1 MTSSLS
7 LHNAAS
13 DDVTCLLASI
23 TEDIERDG
31 FAFRRGSDMRS
42 ILRARGLDA
51 WPAFASSWD
60 NLGLDLY
67 MADGGR
73 YRRRRFAAFDAVS
86 GTVTRKPH
94 QPHYQSRDHN
104 PLNGDIERWFE
115 PVSDAVCANGF
126 MRGIFGVC
134 TTIFDAA
141 SPDGKAANW
150 HMEMHQFR
158 IEADSGQSG
167 LATPEGAHRDG
178 VDWVCVLLVNRRN
191 VSSGVTQIFDPGG
204 RSLGEFTLT
213 DPLDTVFLDDRRVL
227 HGVTPITPMDPASKA
242 SRDVLVLTFRR
253 DELAPRPAL

>member
-1 MTSSLS
+1 MISSVPLS
-7 LHNAAS
+7 EVAS
-13 DDVTCLLASI
+13 DDVTRLLASI

-31 FAFRRGSDMRS
+31 FAFRSGSDMRS

-51 WPAFASSWD
+51 WAAFASSWD
-60 NLGLDLY
+60 DLGLDLY

-73 YRRRRFAAFDAVS
+73 YRRRRFAAFDAFS

-115 PVSDAVCANGF
+115 PVSGAVCANGF
-126 MRGIFGVC
+126 MRGILGIS

-141 SPDGKAANW
+141 SPDGEAANW
-150 HMEMHQFR
+150 HVEMHQFR
-158 IEADSGQSG
+158 IEADGAQPG

-178 VDWVCVLLVNRRN
+178 VDWVCVLLVDRRN
-191 VSSGVTQIFDPGG
+191 VSRGVTQIFDPGG

-227 HGVTPITPMDPASKA
+227 HGVTPITPMDSASKA
-242 SRDVLVLTFRR
+242 FRDVLVLTFRR
-253 DELAPRPAL
+253 HDLAPRPTI